1 MSGQPTEEQRLAES
15 WDINAAAW
23 TQSVREGLIRS
34 RRLVTDQA
42 ITEAVLRRHPV
53 RVLDAGCGEGWLAR
67 TLAAQGIEVAGFDGS
82 EALIADA
89 QEHGGGH
96 FLTLSYEDF
105 CVRPQVLGETFDV
118 VVFNFALLS
127 EALSPILRAT
137 SRILAPGGCI
147 LIQTLHPVEASQGQ
161 RYENGWR
168 EEQFTGMGE
177 GYKAA
182 MPWFFRTLSSWLDE
196 LHRAG
201 LCCVALEEPLH
212 PETGRPAS
220 LILTAVPLNEQ

>member
-1 MSGQPTEEQRLAES
+1 MQQPNEEQRLAES

-34 RRLVTDQA
+34 RRLATDQA
-42 ITEAVLRRHPV
+42 ITEAVIHLHPA

-67 TLAAQGIEVAGFDGS
+67 KLASHGINVTGFDGS

-89 QEHGGGH
+89 QQQGGGS
-96 FLTLSYEDF
+96 FFCLNYGDF
-105 CVRPQVLGETFDV
+105 CARPQIVGEQFDV

-127 EALSPILRAT
+127 EDVAPILRAA
-137 SRILAPGGCI
+137 SEVLAPGGCI
-147 LIQTLHPVEASQGQ
+147 LIQTLHPVEASLGE

-168 EEQFTGMGE
+168 EERFAGMGE
-177 GYKAA
+177 GYRAA
-182 MPWFFRTLSSWLDE
+182 MPWFFRTLSSWWAALR
-196 LHRAG
+196 HAG
-201 LCCVALEEPLH
+201 LECVAFEEPLN

-220 LILTAVPLNEQ
+220 LLMRAVFNRKH

>member
-1 MSGQPTEEQRLAES
+1 MQPTEEQRLAES

-42 ITEAVLRRHPV
+42 ITDAVLLRRPKC
-53 RVLDAGCGEGWLAR
+53 VLDAGCGEGWLAR
-67 TLAAQGIEVAGFDGS
+67 KLASHGISVTGFDGS

-89 QEHGGGH
+89 QQQGGGS
-96 FLTLSYEDF
+96 FISLNYEDF
-105 CVRPQVLGETFDV
+105 CARPQVAGEHFDI

-127 EALSPILRAT
+127 ENMAPILRAA
-137 SRILAPGGCI
+137 SEILAPGGCI
-147 LIQTLHPVEASQGQ
+147 LIQTLHPVEASQGD

-168 EEQFTGMGE
+168 EERFAGMGE
-177 GYKAA
+177 GYQAA
-182 MPWFFRTLSSWLDE
+182 MPWFFRTLGSWWEE
-196 LHRAG
+196 LRRAE
-201 LCCVALEEPLH
+201 LECSAVEEPLH

-220 LILTAVPLNEQ
+220 LLLSAVPRRQT

>member
-1 MSGQPTEEQRLAES
+1 MQPTEEQRLAES

-42 ITEAVLRRHPV
+42 ITDAVLLRRPT

-67 TLAAQGIEVAGFDGS
+67 KLASDGINVTGFDGS

-89 QEHGGGH
+89 QQQGGGN
-96 FLTLSYEDF
+96 FISLNYEDF
-105 CVRPQVLGETFDV
+105 CARPQVTGEHFDV

-127 EALSPILRAT
+127 ENMAPILRAA
-137 SRILAPGGCI
+137 SEILAPGGCI
-147 LIQTLHPVEASQGQ
+147 LIQTLHPVEASQGD

-168 EEQFTGMGE
+168 EERFTGMGE
-177 GYKAA
+177 GYQAA
-182 MPWFFRTLSSWLDE
+182 MPWFFRTLGSWWKE
-196 LHRAG
+196 LHRAE
-201 LCCVALEEPLH
+201 LECSAFEEPLH

-220 LILTAVPLNEQ
+220 LLLTAVPRR

>member
-1 MSGQPTEEQRLAES
+1 MMQPTQDQQLSES
-15 WDINAAAW
+15 WNTNAAAW

-42 ITEAVLRRHPV
+42 VTDAVLRRRPV

-67 TLAAQGIEVAGFDGS
+67 NLASQGIAVTGFDGS
-82 EALIADA
+82 EALIVEA
-89 QEHGGGH
+89 QQAGGGQ
-96 FLTLSYEDF
+96 FFTLSYEAF
-105 CVRPQVLGETFDV
+105 CAQPQALGDPFDV

-127 EALSPILRAT
+127 ETLVPILRAAT
-137 SRILAPGGCI
+137 SVLAPRACI
-147 LIQTLHPVEASQGQ
+147 IIQTLHPVEVSQGE

-168 EEQFTGMGE
+168 EERFAGMGE

-182 MPWFFRTLSSWLDE
+182 MPWFFRTIGSWLDE
-196 LHRAG
+196 LRAAG
-201 LCCVALEEPLH
+201 LICMAIEEPLH

-220 LILTAVPLNEQ
+220 LLLTAVPHIPS